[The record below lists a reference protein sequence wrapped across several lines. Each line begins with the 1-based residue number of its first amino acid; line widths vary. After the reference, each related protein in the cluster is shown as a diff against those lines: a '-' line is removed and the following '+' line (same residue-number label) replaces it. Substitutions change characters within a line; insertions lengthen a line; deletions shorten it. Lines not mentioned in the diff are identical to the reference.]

1 MRSLRRVRRS
11 ATPWT
16 GARQAPLSMGFSR
29 QEHRSGCQVLP
40 QKQRGPA
47 VCAAQG
53 TLFRA
58 LRWPMW
64 EKTLKQRGC
73 VHTCDRLTR
82 MTDSHRCVQKHRI
95 ANQLDSNRELKRLL
109 TVKTEEKHGGHL
121 ATVPCRAAE
130 RGISAS
136 WGSGPARGVIGP
148 RGPPVTQTLASA
160 ALPLGS

>member
-1 MRSLRRVRRS
+1 
-11 ATPWT
+11 
-16 GARQAPLSMGFSR
+16 MGFSR
-29 QEHRSGCQVLP
+29 QELWSGCQVLP
-40 QKQRGPA
+40 QKRGPA
-47 VCAAQG
+47 VYAAQG

-82 MTDSHRCVQKHRI
+82 MTDSRRCAQKHRI

-109 TVKTEEKHGGHL
+109 TVKTEEQHRGRL
-121 ATVPCRAAE
+121 ATVPRRAAE

-136 WGSGPARGVIGP
+136 RGSGPDRASSGPGVP
-148 RGPPVTQTLASA
+148 AVTQTLASV
-160 ALPLGS
+160 ALPLGF